1 MRRRPSRVLIVL
13 SAAIAVVVSG
23 CSSNSVKPDPS
34 TSSTSVPST
43 TPATSTPTSSASKTT
58 PTTSTPTSTTPAS
71 PVGTIAIPKVEP
83 QAQAAV
89 NSYIE
94 FLRAENY
101 VAQDPGEIRRGIMT
115 MYVGSKAAKAV
126 KAQLDAMAAAGT
138 ASRGNPDD
146 PRVTV
151 NFVASAKLIVLN
163 SCPLAAKT
171 DPQHIIKVSTG
182 QTIVP
187 PKQNPPPPYE
197 LRVLM
202 FLNTKGHWVF
212 ISSTQDT
219 SRTCTG

>member
-1 MRRRPSRVLIVL
+1 MVVL
-13 SAAIAVVVSG
+13 SAVVAVAVSG
-23 CSSNSVKPDPS
+23 CSSNSVKPDP
-34 TSSTSVPST
+34 TSSSSSVQPTST
-43 TPATSTPTSSASKTT
+43 TSNATTAT
-58 PTTSTPTSTTPAS
+58 PTTAKPTTTQPTSTTPAS

-101 VAQDPGEIRRGIMT
+101 VGQDPGEIRRGVMT

-138 ASRGNPDD
+138 AFRGNPDN
-146 PRVTV
+146 PRVTLD
-151 NFVASAKLIVLN
+151 FIDSDKLIVLN
-163 SCPLAAKT
+163 SCPLADKT

-182 QTIVP
+182 KTVVP

-202 FLNTKGHWVF
+202 FLNKKGHWVF
-212 ISSTQDT
+212 ISSTEDT